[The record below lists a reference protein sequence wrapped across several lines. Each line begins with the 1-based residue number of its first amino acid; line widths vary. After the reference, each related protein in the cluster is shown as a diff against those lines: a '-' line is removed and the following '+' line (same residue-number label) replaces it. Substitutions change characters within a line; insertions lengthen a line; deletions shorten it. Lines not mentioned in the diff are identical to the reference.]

1 MMLKCILILL
11 QRLDHL
17 LLDYESTVSEAMN
30 AGVDVVSQDFTVSW
44 NYLQSVFF
52 STTILTTIGYG
63 NIAPVT
69 TPGRVFCIF
78 FAIVG
83 VPFTLSVIADV
94 GQILA
99 TIVSNICSKYR
110 DNIKPVLIKYNIIKQ
125 HTGLGCPIFFPI
137 K

>member
-1 MMLKCILILL
+1 MLS
-11 QRLDHL
+11 R
-17 LLDYESTVSEAMN
+17 YEMVVAKAGN
-30 AGVDVVSQDFTVSW
+30 AGVDIVNQEFNVSW

-69 TPGRVFCIF
+69 FPGRLFCIF

-99 TIVSNICSKYR
+99 TIVSKLCEKYR
-110 DNIKPVLIKYNIIKQ
+110 TNIKPFLLKYKLVPTQ
-125 HTGLGCPIFFPI
+125 D

>member
-1 MMLKCILILL
+1 MGE
-11 QRLDHL
+11 
-17 LLDYESTVSEAMN
+17 YEVTVSQAMN
-30 AGVDVVSQDFTVSW
+30 AGVDIVSQDYTISW
-44 NYLQSVFF
+44 DYLQSIFF

-69 TPGRVFCIF
+69 FPGRLFCIF

-99 TIVSNICSKYR
+99 TIVSKICKKYK
-110 DNIKPVLIKYNIIKQ
+110 DNVKPVLLKYKIVRKK
-125 HTGLGCPIFFPI
+125 TE
-137 K
+137 

>member
-1 MMLKCILILL
+1 MDKLL
-11 QRLDHL
+11 T
-17 LLDYESTVSEAMN
+17 DYEETVSDAMD
-30 AGVDVVSQDFTVSW
+30 AGVNVVSQDFTISW
-44 NYLQSVFF
+44 DYLQAVFF

-69 TPGRVFCIF
+69 FPGRLFCIF

-99 TIVSNICSKYR
+99 TIVSKLAEKYKR
-110 DNIKPVLIKYNIIKQ
+110 DIKPVLVKYNITK
-125 HTGLGCPIFFPI
+125 TRYMML
-137 K
+137 

>member
-1 MMLKCILILL
+1 MGE
-11 QRLDHL
+11 
-17 LLDYESTVSEAMN
+17 YEVTVSQAMN
-30 AGVDVVSQDFTVSW
+30 AGVDIVSQDYTISW
-44 NYLQSVFF
+44 DYLQSIFF

-69 TPGRVFCIF
+69 FPGRLFCIF

-99 TIVSNICSKYR
+99 TIVSKICKKYK
-110 DNIKPVLIKYNIIKQ
+110 DNVKPVLLKYKIVRK
-125 HTGLGCPIFFPI
+125 
-137 K
+137 KSE

>member
-1 MMLKCILILL
+1 M
-11 QRLDHL
+11 
-17 LLDYESTVSEAMN
+17 SEAHN
-30 AGVDVVSQDFTVSW
+30 AGIDVVSQDFTIRW

-69 TPGRVFCIF
+69 ALGRLFCIA

-94 GQILA
+94 GQIFA
-99 TIVSNICSKYR
+99 TIVSKVCKKYKE
-110 DNIKPVLIKYNIIKQ
+110 DVKPVLVKYNIVNQKSE
-125 HTGLGCPIFFPI
+125 
-137 K
+137 

>member
-1 MMLKCILILL
+1 M
-11 QRLDHL
+11 
-17 LLDYESTVSEAMN
+17 DYESTVSEAMN

-69 TPGRVFCIF
+69 FPGRLFCIF

-94 GQILA
+94 GQIFA
-99 TIVSNICSKYR
+99 TIVSKLCEKYKE
-110 DNIKPVLIKYNIIKQ
+110 DIKPVLLKYNIVKQ
-125 HTGLGCPIFFPI
+125 KTE
-137 K
+137 

>member
-1 MMLKCILILL
+1 M
-11 QRLDHL
+11 
-17 LLDYESTVSEAMN
+17 TVSQAMN
-30 AGVDVVSQDFTVSW
+30 AGVDIVSQDYTISW
-44 NYLQSVFF
+44 DYLQSIFF

-69 TPGRVFCIF
+69 FPGRLFCIF

-99 TIVSNICSKYR
+99 TIVSKICKKYK
-110 DNIKPVLIKYNIIKQ
+110 DNVKPVLLKYKIVRK
-125 HTGLGCPIFFPI
+125 
-137 K
+137 KSE

>member
-1 MMLKCILILL
+1 M
-11 QRLDHL
+11 
-17 LLDYESTVSEAMN
+17 DYESTVSEAMN

-69 TPGRVFCIF
+69 FPGRLFCVF

-94 GQILA
+94 GQIFA
-99 TIVSNICSKYR
+99 TMVSKLCVKYK
-110 DNIKPVLIKYNIIKQ
+110 DSVKPVLMKYNIIGQK
-125 HTGLGCPIFFPI
+125 TE
-137 K
+137 